1 MKAKIEGGGGGGN
14 EAPSADALENGV
26 SDDLLVEYAKSNRS
40 KCKNC
45 KEQIDKVRFPSQ
57 KDDLFLFEVTPKEF
71 DLTCSLFISRNA
83 C

>member
-1 MKAKIEGGGGGGN
+1 MKAKTEQGGGGGN
-14 EAPSADALENGV
+14 GAPSANALKNGV

-57 KDDLFLFEVTPKEF
+57 KDD
-71 DLTCSLFISRNA
+71 FISIILKS
-83 C
+83 